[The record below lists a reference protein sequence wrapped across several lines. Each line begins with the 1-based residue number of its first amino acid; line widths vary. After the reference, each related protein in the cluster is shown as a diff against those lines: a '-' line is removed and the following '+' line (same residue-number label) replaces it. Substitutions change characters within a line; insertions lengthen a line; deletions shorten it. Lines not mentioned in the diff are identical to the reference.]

1 MKRSIYSLF
10 ILSSIFISISA
21 VADVTTPYT
30 NTMQANIKC
39 EDIHTKCENNEIS
52 LADCTAQMQQCYEDN
67 AKKEADAVDKI
78 RSALTPPQTNTP
90 ATTPDDDKPAWHY
103 GPP

>member
-1 MKRSIYSLF
+1 MMKRYYFLLGTC
-10 ILSSIFISISA
+10 ILISA
-21 VADVTTPYT
+21 TSFADVTTPYM
-30 NTMQANIKC
+30 NSLQANIKC
-39 EDIHTKCENNEIS
+39 EDIHTKCQNNEIS

-78 RSALTPPQTNTP
+78 RSALTPQQTNTP
-90 ATTPDDDKPAWHY
+90 STTPSEEQPAWHY